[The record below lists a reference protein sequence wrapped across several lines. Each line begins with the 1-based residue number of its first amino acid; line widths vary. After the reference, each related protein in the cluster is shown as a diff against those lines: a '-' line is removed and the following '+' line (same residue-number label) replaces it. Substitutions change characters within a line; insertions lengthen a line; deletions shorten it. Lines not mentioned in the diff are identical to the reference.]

1 MSKPKKVVPKV
12 PKVEPQFSLTLKLGN
27 ELYTSTGSTMLEA
40 LSNFPK
46 PPKILL
52 KGILTVKKGENVR
65 TTILFPVK
73 LKRLFWKVTR
83 PFIAKRLAIGL

>member
-1 MSKPKKVVPKV
+1 MKEVLATVPLSTKER
-12 PKVEPQFSLTLKLGN
+12 PFTLSLKLGN
-27 ELYTSTGSTMLEA
+27 EVYESSGATMLEA
-40 LSNFPK
+40 LTNLPK

-52 KGILTVKKGENVR
+52 KGIFTVKKGENVR

-83 PFIAKRLAIGL
+83 PFIAKRLAMGL